1 MDMLDYRSMAED
13 WVDHVVRQYDI
24 THVSGKDLS
33 LIEHLLRAGFTLV
46 AVRDPFNVLR
56 VDFVGKRNL
65 QPEQSEATK

>member
-1 MDMLDYRSMAED
+1 MDTLDYRTMAEE

-24 THVSGKDLS
+24 THVSGKDLP

-46 AVRDPFNVLR
+46 AVRDSFNVLH

-65 QPEQSEATK
+65 QPE